1 MAKLTLDELV
11 TQLRAAFGDDLTSV
25 VLYGSAAGGEHNP
38 KRSDQNVLVIVRK
51 VPMTAARAISAS
63 ARAWADAGNPPPLVM
78 TADEWRGSSDIF
90 PMEYAD
96 ILERHR
102 VLYGAA
108 PFDGITVQAA
118 DLRLQLEH
126 EAMGKLLKLRQSV
139 LASAGDDKRL
149 LELMAA
155 SASTIMVIFR
165 AVCRLHAVTPDRDN
179 AKLVDQVA
187 QLAHLDPQPFQRA
200 VAVSRGGKAVS
211 QADALP
217 TIEGYVAGMERLVA
231 YLDRYTGA

>member
-11 TQLRAAFGDDLTSV
+11 MQLKAAFGDDLNSV

-51 VPMTAARAISAS
+51 VPMAAARAVPST

-78 TADEWRGSSDIF
+78 TVEEWRGSADIF

-102 VLYGAA
+102 GLYGTP
-108 PFDGITVQAA
+108 PFDGIAVQSR

-139 LASAGDDKRL
+139 LASASDDKRL

-155 SASTIMVIFR
+155 SASSIMVILR
-165 AVCRLHAVTPDRDN
+165 AVCRLHGTKPEADN
-179 AKLVDQVA
+179 ERVVDQVA
-187 QLAHLDPQPFQRA
+187 GLSGIDP
-200 VAVSRGGKAVS
+200 
-211 QADALP
+211 
-217 TIEGYVAGMERLVA
+217 
-231 YLDRYTGA
+231 

>member
-38 KRSDQNVLVIVRK
+38 KRSDQNVLVIVRQ
-51 VPMTAARAISAS
+51 VPMAAACAISAS

-78 TADEWRGSSDIF
+78 TSAEWRGSSDIF

-108 PFDGITVQAA
+108 PFDGIKVQAT

-179 AKLVDQVA
+179 AKLVEQVA
-187 QLAHLDPQPFQRA
+187 TLTHLDPQPFQHA
-200 VAVSRGGKAVS
+200 VDVSRGGKAVPP
-211 QADALP
+211 AGALA
-217 TIEGYVAGMERLVA
+217 TVEGYVAGMEKLVA
-231 YLDRYTGA
+231 YLDRYSG

>member
-11 TQLRAAFGDDLTSV
+11 MQLKAAFGDDLVSA

-38 KRSDQNVLVIVRK
+38 KRSDQNVLVIVRR
-51 VPMTAARAISAS
+51 VPMTAARAIAAT

-78 TADEWRGSSDIF
+78 TADEWRGSADIF

-108 PFDGITVQAA
+108 PFDGIAVQAK

-149 LELMAA
+149 LELMAV

-165 AVCRLHAVTPDRDN
+165 AVCRLHAVKPEGDN

-187 QLAHLDPQPFQRA
+187 KLVQLDPAPFHRVVG
-200 VAVSRGGKAVS
+200 VARGGKDVPA
-211 QADALP
+211 AEALP
-217 TIEGYVAGMERLVA
+217 TVEGYVAGMERLVS
-231 YLDRYTGA
+231 YLDRYTG